1 MRRKE
6 KEKLREK
13 EKEREKRVPGPLKAG
28 GNPELNIHKMAP
40 QTDKTIF
47 SASNSDL
54 LDVEGDFST
63 VEIKKSWK
71 NKTIVNT
78 MILSPLSFISVNS
91 FASPMA
97 VYSDYVKRQ
106 ASMKP
111 ELRETP
117 LKSGPRQEI
126 DAVFSIEAFAV
137 PSKTN
142 DAIYINVHLVQQ
154 ANSGRPSVKITL
166 MAIEFDFLVKTTY
179 EYVKVC
185 IMGAWV
191 HFWLQN
197 IHLYVRACVCIVIV
211 LILCYFVLGRSSYHS
226 NKRSCGVASRE
237 QERTVSS
244 LRGDESSPLAN
255 DANRGKK
262 STEDGGISH
271 LDDRPR
277 VWRIRI
283 HAERRNTAVV
293 PSREW

>member
-13 EKEREKRVPGPLKAG
+13 EREREKRVPGPLKAG

-185 IMGAWV
+185 IMHVWV
-191 HFWLQN
+191 HGCIFGYK
-197 IHLYVRACVCIVIV
+197 IFICMCAHVCVYCYCSYSLLFCI
-211 LILCYFVLGRSSYHS
+211 RSFIISL
-226 NKRSCGVASRE
+226 KQKIMRSGIA
-237 QERTVSS
+237 RTRTHRVFFA
-244 LRGDESSPLAN
+244 RG
-255 DANRGKK
+255 
-262 STEDGGISH
+262 
-271 LDDRPR
+271 
-277 VWRIRI
+277 
-283 HAERRNTAVV
+283 
-293 PSREW
+293 